1 MPNHFMSGRIDSKL
15 FQQVEEYLA
24 RSGESKTEMLTKAV
38 AAYIGA
44 EIPSPKG
51 IGDRR
56 VDLLE
61 QEVAELKGAVK
72 SLYEKFTTLTPGIES
87 PKGEIEPIVI
97 CDDSIDSND
106 NTEEVDDTINN
117 SNNHLEFE
125 KENSSDN
132 ISDNDDNTPE
142 FAYPAE
148 VTSAI
153 NNEKKFINIDTTK
166 AARLTKLEVK
176 KFTDLRGAYNRKL
189 KKDRQSLPERQIL
202 DCPIKMTPS
211 SEVRIG
217 KIPYDIFYVGQS
229 KNGRNLWNLIP
240 KESLSQAIQLTFVT
254 DNN

>member
-1 MPNHFMSGRIDSKL
+1 MPNHFLSGRIDSKL

-51 IGDRR
+51 TGDRR

-72 SLYEKFTTLTPGIES
+72 SLYEKLTTLTPGIES
-87 PKGEIEPIVI
+87 PKGEIKPLAI
-97 CDDSIDSND
+97 CNNSINSND
-106 NTEEVDDTINN
+106 NIEEIEET
-117 SNNHLEFE
+117 
-125 KENSSDN
+125 NSSDN
-132 ISDNDDNTPE
+132 ISDNDDNTSEITCPT
-142 FAYPAE
+142 E
-148 VTSAI
+148 VTPAI
-153 NNEKKFINIDTTK
+153 NDDKSFFEIDTTR

-240 KESLSQAIQLTFVT
+240 KTTLDRPVQLSLVT
-254 DNN
+254 NNN

>member
-1 MPNHFMSGRIDSKL
+1 MPNHFLSGRIDSKL

-51 IGDRR
+51 TGDRR

-72 SLYEKFTTLTPGIES
+72 SLYEKFTTLTPRIES

-97 CDDSIDSND
+97 CDNSIDNND
-106 NTEEVDDTINN
+106 NTEEIDNTVNN
-117 SNNHLEFE
+117 SDNHVGIEE
-125 KENSSDN
+125 ANSPDNTSDN
-132 ISDNDDNTPE
+132 GDNLP
-142 FAYPAE
+142 E
-148 VTSAI
+148 VTCHTEPTSTI
-153 NNEKKFINIDTTK
+153 DDDKNFIKIDTTK
-166 AARLTKLEVK
+166 AARITKLDAK
-176 KFTDLRGAYNRKL
+176 RFTDLRGSFNRKL
-189 KKDRQSLPERQIL
+189 KKDHQSLPERQIL

-211 SEVRIG
+211 SGVTIE

-229 KNGRNLWNLIP
+229 KDGRNLWNLIP
-240 KESLSQAIQLTFVT
+240 KESLSQPIQLTFVT